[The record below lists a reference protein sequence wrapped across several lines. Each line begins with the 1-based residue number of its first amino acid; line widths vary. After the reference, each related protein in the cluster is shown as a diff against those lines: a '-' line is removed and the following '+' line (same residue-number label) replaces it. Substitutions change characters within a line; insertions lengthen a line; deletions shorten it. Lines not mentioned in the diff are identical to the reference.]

1 MKGGEAHAYEVS
13 LAADQFLWIIVDQRG
28 IDVGVT
34 ATDPQGQPFAFS
46 DNPNGPFGPEPLAI
60 IADRPGTYRVDER
73 AHCDLAAG
81 T

>member
-34 ATDPQGQPFAFS
+34 ATDPQDSRSRSATTPTAR
-46 DNPNGPFGPEPLAI
+46 LARSRWRSSPI
-60 IADRPGTYRVDER
+60 GLERIAWR
-73 AHCDLAAG
+73 
-81 T
+81 